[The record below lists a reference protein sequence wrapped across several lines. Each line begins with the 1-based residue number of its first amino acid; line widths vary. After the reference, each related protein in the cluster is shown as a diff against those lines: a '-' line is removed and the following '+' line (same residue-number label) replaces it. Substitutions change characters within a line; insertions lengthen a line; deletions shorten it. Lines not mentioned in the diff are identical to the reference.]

1 MQAESKRQNVVISSG
16 QISPD
21 SYRDGSEGESVPKR
35 MRRKGKRGN
44 FFTSFRDKNHKDPKT
59 GYGKQIEVSLGTND
73 EIIAQRKLGE
83 LDARRADGG
92 GDPTLLNKKF
102 SVIAGQFLKQIVPT
116 YSPTTQRSTKSR
128 IKADLIPFFG
138 NVRIA
143 DIGERLVIDYKFMRE
158 GRGRNGASIEGELSN
173 LKSIMNLVRP
183 AWRLPARKRLEMRY
197 LNVTD
202 PVDVYFNSEE
212 EFQQI
217 LGFCPEDI
225 KAMVVVARKT
235 GLRRANI
242 TGMKWAWVN
251 VVRGII
257 TIPSSAHKNKKPHVV
272 KMNKTVHALFK
283 KMRIEGD
290 IVFPPTG
297 KYKNL
302 AWGTWLD
309 YVCDSFKKACRS
321 GGRPDFTFHGL
332 RHDFCSQLVM
342 RGIPLYTVSK
352 MAGHSSI
359 KITERYAHLAQ
370 DIITEAI
377 HVLDEPVVAIVSE
390 QKMESID

>member
-1 MQAESKRQNVVISSG
+1 MNIATNQIDMLSSRRQT
-16 QISPD
+16 SPD
-21 SYRDGSEGESVPKR
+21 SYRDGSEEDTLPKR

-44 FFTSFRDKNHKDPKT
+44 FFTSFRDPDLKDPKT
-59 GYGKQIEVSLGTND
+59 GYGKLIEVSLRTND
-73 EIIAQRKLGE
+73 ETLAQRRLGE

-102 SVIAGQFLKQIVPT
+102 SVIAEQFLKQIVPT
-116 YSPTTQRSTKSR
+116 YSPTTQRSITSR

-158 GRGRNGASIEGELSN
+158 GRGRNGVSIEVELSN

-183 AWRLPARKRLEMRY
+183 TWRLPARKRLEMRY

-212 EFQQI
+212 EFQRI
-217 LGFCPEDI
+217 LGFCPDEI
-225 KAMVVVARKT
+225 KAMVVIARKT

-257 TIPSSAHKNKKPHVV
+257 TIPGSEHKNKKPHVV
-272 KMNKTVHALFK
+272 KMNKTVHALFRS
-283 KMRIEGD
+283 MRIEGNL
-290 IVFPPTG
+290 VFPPTG
-297 KYKNL
+297 KYKAL
-302 AWGTWLD
+302 AWGTWLN
-309 YVCDSFKKACRS
+309 YICDSFKKACRS
-321 GGRPDFTFHGL
+321 GRRPDFTFHGL

-359 KITERYAHLAQ
+359 KITERYAHLAP
-370 DIITEAI
+370 DIIADAI
-377 HVLDEPVVAIVSE
+377 HVLDEPAVGIVLE
-390 QKMESID
+390 QKTGGH